1 MLAQSTA
8 QADLIPINP
17 VIVDVAGMVTVTSLF
32 SSNFLLQNGLLGRRY
47 TVLRW
52 SGGFIVN
59 ISWYLSNYSRKV
71 WRDNDKFTNK
81 KKILQIIKTNGKM
94 NMPTRQ
100 QANTGRSS
108 KLQWEERGER
118 RERKKLVLFELGTR

>member
-8 QADLIPINP
+8 QANLIPINP

-59 ISWYLSNYSRKV
+59 IS
-71 WRDNDKFTNK
+71 
-81 KKILQIIKTNGKM
+81 
-94 NMPTRQ
+94 
-100 QANTGRSS
+100 
-108 KLQWEERGER
+108 
-118 RERKKLVLFELGTR
+118 